1 MKDALY
7 AAREDELGLSWK
19 GVYLYT
25 ANLYTTATIPPTS
38 KHGLHSR
45 SVQKGARVTSR
56 KQAVHRRLMVG
67 HPTSFQ
73 HGMTRHNDARGLAV
87 VKLEVPPSSTFPMNA
102 ILV

>member
-7 AAREDELGLSWK
+7 AAREDELGLRWK

-25 ANLYTTATIPPTS
+25 TATILPAS

-45 SVQKGARVTSR
+45 SVQKRARVTSR
-56 KQAVHRRLMVG
+56 KQAVRGRPMVA

-87 VKLEVPPSSTFPMNA
+87 VKLEVQPSSTFPMNA